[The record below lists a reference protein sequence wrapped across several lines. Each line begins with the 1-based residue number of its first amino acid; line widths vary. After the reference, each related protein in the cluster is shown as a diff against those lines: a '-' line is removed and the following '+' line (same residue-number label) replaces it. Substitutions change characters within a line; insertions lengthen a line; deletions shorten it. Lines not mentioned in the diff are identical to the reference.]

1 MNEFKEILKVNV
13 DEKLSDNIDNTR
25 YVDKVALNICDA
37 ILSTT
42 PKNEQEKLKQTELLH
57 NVNKFIY
64 EYEEDV
70 EFRTLLSNYEY
81 SKKFRI
87 IKQNKESE
95 ER

>member
-1 MNEFKEILKVNV
+1 MSKEQKFREELKV
-13 DEKLSDNIDNTR
+13 KLSDNIDNTS
-25 YVDKVALNICDA
+25 YVDKVAVNIYDA

-64 EYEEDV
+64 DFEEKAD
-70 EFRTLLSNYEY
+70 FRKLLANYTD
-81 SKKFRI
+81 SKKYD
-87 IKQNKESE
+87 QYNE

>member
-1 MNEFKEILKVNV
+1 MNEFKESLKV
-13 DEKLSDNIDNTR
+13 DITHKKDYTE
-25 YVDKVALNICDA
+25 KVADAVYKA
-37 ILSTT
+37 ILDVK
-42 PKNEQEKLKQTELLH
+42 PENEEEKMKQTELLH
-57 NVNKFIY
+57 NINKFIY
-64 EYEEDV
+64 EFEKDS